1 MTGAQR
7 KKKVLF
13 LSHCRMT
20 IKNMGIHSLRK
31 ENSGSRKGS
40 SKMSQYNLTAQ
51 GKT

>member
-1 MTGAQR
+1 MTDAQMK

-13 LSHCRMT
+13 LSHYKMT

-40 SKMSQYNLTAQ
+40 SKMSQYNLTA
-51 GKT
+51 